1 MGRRKVKKQNIVRET
16 DAERRQKLQAQSD
29 LAFAQDLRGS
39 RDELIEKLTSQDTE
53 AEIGGIASADKAIG
67 EAQAGVG
74 GYDAATNIG
83 TSAQLAS
90 NAVATMTGV
99 KDVSTELEGGRLG
112 TVAGMLG
119 KEKQISTQAG
129 LQAAGQEASQD
140 ITKFQAGEQVKSA
153 KRGALY
159 STAGGFVS
167 GAMGAMS
174 KNLATTGSMF
184 QKGPYVV
191 TDPKGKELT
200 DGTMLQK
207 GDYYTTGVFGG
218 TSKLGNLRAPAI
230 VDATQTGQT
239 TKKKID
245 PFNIGSMS

>member
-16 DAERRQKLQAQSD
+16 DTERRAKQQAQSD
-29 LAFAQDLRGS
+29 LAFAQQLRGS

-99 KDVSTELEGGRLG
+99 KDVSTELEGGRLA

-119 KEKQISTQAG
+119 KEKQISTKAG

-140 ITKFQAGEQVKSA
+140 ITKFQAGEQVASA

-167 GAMGAMS
+167 GALGAMS
-174 KNLATTGSMF
+174 KNVADTGSPF
-184 QKGPYVV
+184 FRSAVV
-191 TDPKGKELT
+191 EGDAGKIVE
-200 DGTMLQK
+200 GTQLQK
-207 GDYYTTGVFGG
+207 GDAYQVGIFGG
-218 TSKLGNLRAPAI
+218 TKLGNLRAPAI
-230 VDATQTGQT
+230 VDTTQTGQT

>member
-16 DAERRQKLQAQSD
+16 GAERRQKLQAQSD
-29 LAFAQDLRGS
+29 LAFAQQLRGS

-129 LQAAGQEASQD
+129 LQSASLEASQD
-140 ITKFQAGEQVKSA
+140 ITKFQAGEQVASA
-153 KRGALY
+153 KRKAIESTLGGAISGAL
-159 STAGGFVS
+159 
-167 GAMGAMS
+167 
-174 KNLATTGSMF
+174 
-184 QKGPYVV
+184 
-191 TDPKGKELT
+191 
-200 DGTMLQK
+200 GTMQANVADTGNPFFRSAVVEGDAGKIINGTQLQK
-207 GDYYTTGVFGG
+207 GDAYQVGIFGG
-218 TSKLGNLRAPAI
+218 TRLGTIRPPQI
-230 VDATQTGQT
+230 SSDATITGQG

>member
-16 DAERRQKLQAQSD
+16 DTERRAKQQAQSD
-29 LAFAQDLRGS
+29 LAFAQQLRGS

-99 KDVSTELEGGRLG
+99 KDVSTELEGGRLA

-119 KEKQISTQAG
+119 KEKQISTKAG

-140 ITKFQAGEQVKSA
+140 ITKFQAGEQVASA

-167 GAMGAMS
+167 GALGAMS
-174 KNLATTGSMF
+174 KNVADTGSPF
-184 QKGPYVV
+184 FRSAVV
-191 TDPKGKELT
+191 EGDAGKIVE
-200 DGTMLQK
+200 GTQLQK
-207 GDYYTTGVFGG
+207 GDAYQVGIFGG
-218 TSKLGNLRAPAI
+218 TKLGNLRAPAI

>member
-16 DAERRQKLQAQSD
+16 DTERRAKQQAQSD

-140 ITKFQAGEQVKSA
+140 ITKFQAGEQVASA
-153 KRGALY
+153 KRKAIE
-159 STAGGFVS
+159 STLGGVFS
-167 GAMGAMS
+167 GAMGTMQ
-174 KNLATTGSMF
+174 KNIVDTGNPFFRSSTVED
-184 QKGPYVV
+184 K
-191 TDPKGKELT
+191 KLGKMV
-200 DGTMLQK
+200 DGTQLQF
-207 GDYYTTGVFGG
+207 GDYYETGIFGG
-218 TSKLGNLRAPAI
+218 TRLGKYRAPE
-230 VDATQTGQT
+230 DATQTGQT

>member
-16 DAERRQKLQAQSD
+16 DTERRAKQQAQSD
-29 LAFAQDLRGS
+29 LAFAQQLRGS

-99 KDVSTELEGGRLG
+99 KDVSTELEGGRLA

-119 KEKQISTQAG
+119 KEKEISTKAG

-140 ITKFQAGEQVKSA
+140 ITKFQAGEAVKSA
-153 KRGALY
+153 KRGAMY
-159 STAGGFVS
+159 STLQGFAG
-167 GAMGAMS
+167 GAMGAMQA
-174 KNLATTGSMF
+174 NVADTGSPF
-184 QKGPYVV
+184 FRSAVV
-191 TDPKGKELT
+191 EGDAGKIVE
-200 DGTMLQK
+200 GTQLQK
-207 GDYYTTGVFGG
+207 GDAYQVGIFGG
-218 TSKLGNLRAPAI
+218 TRLGSLRAPAI

-239 TKKKID
+239 TKTKID

>member
-16 DAERRQKLQAQSD
+16 DTEKRAKQQAQSD
-29 LAFAQDLRGS
+29 LAFAQQLKGS
-39 RDELIEKLTSQDTE
+39 RDELIKKLTSQDTE

-140 ITKFQAGEQVKSA
+140 ITKFQAGEAVKSA

-159 STAGGFVS
+159 KTALGFADGVMGGMQANV
-167 GAMGAMS
+167 AD
-174 KNLATTGSMF
+174 TGSPF
-184 QKGPYVV
+184 FRSAVV
-191 TDPKGKELT
+191 EGDAGKIVE
-200 DGTMLQK
+200 GTQLQK
-207 GDYYTTGVFGG
+207 GDAYQVGIFGG
-218 TSKLGNLRAPAI
+218 TRLGTLRPPQ
-230 VDATQTGQT
+230 VTPGTTVTGQT
-239 TKKKID
+239 TKKKIL
-245 PFNIGSMS
+245 PYNIGSMS